1 MTIGILFDADI
12 RNGGSYQMSI
22 NNLVILKK
30 NFIKEKINFI
40 IFVHKKHQ
48 LLDKLNIN
56 YNIIKLTLLD
66 YIFIIF
72 RNIYFI
78 KYLIKKFNLLS
89 IFEKKLQKKK
99 YQFNNIFFYVL

>member
-22 NNLVILKK
+22 NNLVVLKK
-30 NFIKEKINFI
+30 NFIKEKLNFI
-40 IFVHKKHQ
+40 IFAHKKHQ
-48 LLDKLNIN
+48 VLDKLNIN

-78 KYLIKKFNLLS
+78 EYFIKKFNLLS
-89 IFEKKLQKKK
+89 IFEK
-99 YQFNNIFFYVL
+99 N

>member
-1 MTIGILFDADI
+1 MKVGILFDADI
-12 RNGGSYQMSI
+12 QNGGSYQMSI
-22 NNLVILKK
+22 NNLVVLKK

-40 IFVHKKHQ
+40 IFAHKKHQ

-72 RNIYFI
+72 RNVFFF
-78 KYLIKKFNLLS
+78 KYLIKNFNLIS
-89 IFEKKLQKKK
+89 VF
-99 YQFNNIFFYVL
+99 